1 VSGQDYEFQFT
12 NFYLRQQVAGYLAVA
27 VSRKSVIQAGLQ
39 SAIQMT
45 ALFAG
50 VVLVLLLI
58 GYLLALRLTRPIEAL
73 VAGTQAIAR
82 GDLTKRLDTRRRDEL
97 GELASAF
104 NVMTADLQERT
115 RSLNEQMRRLAA
127 LSQTSQGLGKDSEPG
142 AMAEAILG
150 VSLKALGLETALLL
164 ARNDANGLEIRA
176 MVGGVGKAAAQL
188 TRLSPL
194 KLAEGFSS
202 EASKSPRPW

>member
-1 VSGQDYEFQFT
+1 QH
-12 NFYLRQQVAGYLAVA
+12 VAGYLAVA

-82 GDLTKRLDTRRRDEL
+82 GDLTKRLDSRRRDEL
-97 GELASAF
+97 RELATAF
-104 NVMTADLQERT
+104 NSMSAEMQGRN
-115 RSLNEQMRRLAA
+115 RFLN
-127 LSQTSQGLGKDSEPG
+127 
-142 AMAEAILG
+142 
-150 VSLKALGLETALLL
+150 
-164 ARNDANGLEIRA
+164 
-176 MVGGVGKAAAQL
+176 
-188 TRLSPL
+188 
-194 KLAEGFSS
+194 
-202 EASKSPRPW
+202 